1 LQQCSV
7 IKFGGKEITTNF
19 SELIK
24 LKRNISQRGIPIII
38 IKRMGL
44 LIGIFEKNP

>member
-38 IKRMGL
+38 KRMGL
-44 LIGIFEKNP
+44 LIGNFEKNP